1 MTVGGPAEI
10 AKISAAEDGVD
21 TDVVLGHPTAV
32 RNVIALVLGLALLI
46 LASGLSLFVGSGDI
60 SAQQVIAAL
69 TGDGQSTTDLLVRDF
84 RLPRLILAILV
95 GLALALSGVVM
106 QALTRNPLA
115 DPGLLGVNAG
125 SFFFI
130 VVGSAFFGI
139 TGIGGQVVSGI
150 VGAGVA
156 AFVVYVLGTTGPGAG
171 TPAKLVLSGVAIAA
185 VLSGVSQA
193 IALSHPTTFDKLR
206 FWAAGSLQG
215 RSWESVSAVW
225 VLVLLTAVGV
235 ALLSMSLNTL
245 SMGDDLATAL
255 GANVV
260 RIRVIGFVLIT
271 LLCGAATAVAG
282 PITFVGLMIPF
293 VVKFIVGVD
302 HRWVIAFSALAG
314 PLLLVCSD
322 MVARVI
328 IDAELPVGI
337 VTAFVGAPVLI
348 FLVRR
353 TKMTAL

>member
-1 MTVGGPAEI
+1 MTGGDRL
-10 AKISAAEDGVD
+10 KVDRISSTEEGE
-21 TDVVLGHPTAV
+21 TTEVVLGDPSAG
-32 RNVIALVLGLALLI
+32 RNVLAIAIGLVVLI
-46 LASGLSLFVGSGDI
+46 GAFTLSLFVGSGSI
-60 SAQQVIAAL
+60 SAREVIDAV
-69 TGDGQSTTDLLVRDF
+69 TGDGQTTTDLLVRDF
-84 RLPRLILAILV
+84 RLPRTVLAVLV

-115 DPGLLGVNAG
+115 DPGLLGVSAG

-130 VVGSAFFGI
+130 VVGSAFFSA
-139 TGIGGQVVSGI
+139 TSVTGQVAWGI
-150 VGAGVA
+150 AGAGVA

-171 TPAKLVLSGVAIAA
+171 TPAKLVLSGVAIGA

-193 IALSHPTTFDKLR
+193 ISLAHPTTFDKLR

-215 RSWESVSAVW
+215 RSWESVSVVW
-225 VLVLLTAVGV
+225 LLILLAAVGV
-235 ALLSMSLNTL
+235 VLLSSSLNTL

-260 RIRVIGFVLIT
+260 RIRVVGFVLVTI
-271 LLCGAATAVAG
+271 LCGAATAVAG

-293 VVKFIVGVD
+293 VVKFVVGVD
-302 HRWVIAFSALAG
+302 HRWVIAFSAITG
-314 PLLLVCSD
+314 PLLMICSD
-322 MVARVI
+322 MIARVI
-328 IDAELPVGI
+328 IDSELPVGI
-337 VTAFVGAPVLI
+337 VTAFVGAPVLV